1 MWWQWRKIPGGWRGP
16 GQNGR
21 VPGRWV
27 ALAGLLVVALLAGQL
42 LAGLRGADEQP
53 VQPATAG
60 NDSTTFLAEGYA
72 QLEGS
77 EYRFSSAPSAWE
89 IMGSMVVPLIVVI
102 AGAYAAIRGLRY
114 LNRRMALS
122 ASTSDLLEVIDTLP
136 LGGSGVLHVV
146 RIGERAVV
154 IGAGGAGLSLIAE
167 LDPEEARALLARR
180 VTQPDGAPG
189 MTSVLPRFRDVLATR
204 IPHSWSILDTVAP
217 GEGTGRAPDGDPQR
231 RSDAHETGAAS
242 ATGTPRR
249 GTHHDASPSFGYRP
263 DEGHP

>member
-1 MWWQWRKIPGGWRGP
+1 MWWQVRNNPGGWRGL
-16 GQNGR
+16 
-21 VPGRWV
+21 GRWV
-27 ALAGLLVVALLAGQL
+27 ALAGLLVVALLGGQL
-42 LAGLRGADEQP
+42 LAGLRGADEHP

-60 NDSTTFLAEGYA
+60 NDGTTFLAEGYA

-77 EYRFSSAPSAWE
+77 DYRFSSAPSAWE

-146 RIGERAVV
+146 RIGDRAVV

-180 VTQPDGAPG
+180 VTQPGGAPG

-217 GEGTGRAPDGDPQR
+217 GGEAGLAPDLQR
-231 RSDAHETGAAS
+231 RSDPRETGTGG
-242 ATGTPRR
+242 ATGAPRR
-249 GTHHDASPSFGYRP
+249 GTDHDASPSFGYRP
-263 DEGHP
+263 DGGYP